1 MAKLFEERPAG
12 TVAIVEPPVSR
23 SYARKAWIAF
33 VAVAVGAGM
42 VLSLGLA
49 TVLDPIPAVSLG
61 AVAGAACGFVVAV
74 LIRVWPVLRVLWHWA
89 TEIVLAG
96 TVIGATS
103 LLTWA
108 THPLLALTLLVLAAS
123 GLAAVGRTRRF
134 LRAWAW
140 CVIVRH
146 RLRLCFAEFIRAASR
161 VRPGSLPLIL
171 VARPTPAGERVWV
184 WLPPGLDFAD
194 LESRAD
200 KLAVAC
206 WAGEVRVVRASAR
219 FAALV
224 RVDVARR
231 DPLAALVP
239 SPLASAGRAV
249 DELAAPPANR
259 WSGLDLADVPEELIN
274 PPRSTG
280 RR

>member
-12 TVAIVEPPVSR
+12 TVAIVETPVSR

-33 VAVAVGAGM
+33 IAVSVGAGV

-61 AVAGAACGFVVAV
+61 AVAGGACGFVVAV
-74 LIRVWPVLRVLWHWA
+74 FIRTWPVLRVLWHWA

-96 TVIGATS
+96 AVIGATS
-103 LLTWA
+103 ALSWA
-108 THPLLALTLLVLAAS
+108 SRPLLAFSLLVLTAG
-123 GLAAVGRTRRF
+123 GLTAFGRTRRF

-171 VARPTPAGERVWV
+171 VARPTPAGERVWI
-184 WLPPGLDFAD
+184 WLRPGLDLAD
-194 LESRAD
+194 LESRTD

-231 DPLAALVP
+231 DPLAALVT
-239 SPLASAGRAV
+239 SPLASTGRTV
-249 DELAAPPANR
+249 GELAAPPSNR
-259 WSGLDLADVPEELIN
+259 WSGLDLTDVPEELVN
-274 PPRSTG
+274 PPRPGG